1 MTVPTYRT
9 PQGVTVPRCL
19 RLTAVGTIE
28 TSPYGS
34 AFTYGYLLRSIS
46 LHRLRRQQ
54 TTESMGLYKTRVVEG
69 SPEKISSPRWPT
81 RESLTRFSF
90 FVSRALIMQPYRTPQ
105 GVTVPRCLRLTAAG
119 TIETSP
125 YGSAFTYGYLLR
137 SISLHRLRRQQ
148 TTAQ

>member
-1 MTVPTYRT
+1 MAHKRIANAVLFFVMGLPLRLSPPFHSFAPAAPTANNGVDGSIQDKSQALDGPLADNGSYPLFLFGRALTVPTYRT

-54 TTESMGLYKTRVVEG
+54 TTESMGLY
-69 SPEKISSPRWPT
+69 
-81 RESLTRFSF
+81 
-90 FVSRALIMQPYRTPQ
+90 
-105 GVTVPRCLRLTAAG
+105 
-119 TIETSP
+119 
-125 YGSAFTYGYLLR
+125 
-137 SISLHRLRRQQ
+137 Q
-148 TTAQ
+148 TNLKP